1 MIQVGAHIPV
11 TWRTLMNSVQGTSAR
26 PCKPGIS
33 FVTIFCYFVN
43 FLEKYDS
50 SVLNVIFQQK
60 FLFFCKRKKFDIKEL
75 LQQST
80 IWVTQQFVWVNFL
93 HLITKESSI
102 ATHPKD
108 FCEKNLSKLPNL
120 EIISWVHHK
129 IEEKQHWMGG
139 QNS

>member
-1 MIQVGAHIPV
+1 
-11 TWRTLMNSVQGTSAR
+11 
-26 PCKPGIS
+26 
-33 FVTIFCYFVN
+33 VN

-120 EIISWVHHK
+120 EIFF
-129 IEEKQHWMGG
+129 
-139 QNS
+139 